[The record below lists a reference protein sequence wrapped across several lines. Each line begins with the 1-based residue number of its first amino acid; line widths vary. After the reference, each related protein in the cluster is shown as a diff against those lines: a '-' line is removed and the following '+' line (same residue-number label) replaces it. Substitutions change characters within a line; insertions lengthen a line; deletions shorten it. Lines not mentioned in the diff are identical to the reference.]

1 MVRSQLASM
10 RVPWVQL
17 RRGGADNE
25 ASMTHRM
32 MSTTKARLDRLPTT
46 AGMALPSTRLIR
58 DIYADK
64 RVLGRPVVSVE
75 FFPPKTPQGETT
87 LFERTLPALAAVAPD
102 FYSVTYGAGGS
113 TRDKTLAI
121 ADRIQRE
128 HQTTTMAHLTCIST
142 SRVDIERYLLEAR
155 GKGIRNILALR
166 GDPPQAGGEL
176 ARPESGFDYSYQLV
190 AFIKQMG
197 GFSIGTAGFPES
209 HVACTE
215 GKHVDWQ
222 RLKAKI
228 DHGADVVLTQLF
240 FDNDDYFRFRDYLVE
255 TLGVSVPITPGVLPI
270 LNTEQIK
277 RFTRICGS
285 TLPAPLLAK
294 LEAFGDDAQA
304 VTEFGVEFATRQC
317 EALLAGGAPGL
328 HLYSLNKAHAATRII
343 ENLGLEA

>member
-1 MVRSQLASM
+1 MPYTANQQ
-10 RVPWVQL
+10 P
-17 RRGGADNE
+17 
-25 ASMTHRM
+25 H
-32 MSTTKARLDRLPTT
+32 RLPAVTRS
-46 AGMALPSTRLIR
+46 GSDPIRLIR
-58 DIYADK
+58 DIYEE
-64 RVLGRPVVSVE
+64 RRRLGQPVISVE
-75 FFPPKTPQGETT
+75 FFPPRTPAGDAT
-87 LFERTLPALAAVAPD
+87 LFDRTLPELQAFAPD

-228 DHGADVVLTQLF
+228 DRGADVVLTQLF

-328 HLYSLNKAHAATRII
+328 HLYSLNQAHAASRII